1 MFRHPHYARAR
12 AILQSVA
19 NRHDEGVISTHSLA
33 ETYSV
38 LTSLPLIPR
47 ILPLEAQRL
56 LEMNVQAHFR
66 LVSIS
71 PSMYLGAIDR
81 CSRQSLSGG
90 RIYDALVLECAR
102 EANSDR
108 IYTFNVD
115 DFRRL
120 AADLADRIMAP

>member
-12 AILQSVA
+12 AILQSVVD
-19 NRHDEGVISTHSLA
+19 RRDEGVISTHSLA

-56 LEMNVQAHFR
+56 VEMNIQAHFR
-66 LVSIS
+66 LVSVS
-71 PSMYLGAIDR
+71 SSMYLSAIDA
-81 CSRQSLSGG
+81 CSRQSLAGG
-90 RIYDALVLECAR
+90 RIYDALLLECAR
-102 EANSDR
+102 EANCHR

-120 AADLADRIMAP
+120 ASDLADRVMAP